1 MRDAIAEALAKAD
14 PDNRLGNP
22 YWAADAVM
30 ALLAEQPV
38 ITFVDWLAY
47 EHLDGIFEGDAMLVD
62 GPVLEPRPT
71 LEPDGRY
78 ALVRLDE
85 QD

>member
-1 MRDAIAEALAKAD
+1 MRDAIADALAKAD

-38 ITFVDWLAY
+38 VT
-47 EHLDGIFEGDAMLVD
+47 VD
-62 GPVLEPRPT
+62 GNTMRFPQHISKIKKDSDGNLVSWT
-71 LEPDGRY
+71 QGIIGPDGRY
-78 ALVRLDE
+78 ALVRLP
-85 QD
+85 